1 MKRGISIVIASPLV
15 LSLVLGAGLFAQI
28 KQDTQTKL
36 DRIEG
41 LVQSIDKAKSTFSI
55 QQMDT
60 TQALWKITFDEKTK
74 FTYRN
79 NASSVADLKQG
90 LRVVC
95 LGKAGATGNLKAERV
110 DMRTK

>member
-1 MKRGISIVIASPLV
+1 MKRGVSILFVSLLV
-15 LSLVLGAGLFAQI
+15 LSLVVAAGAFAQI
-28 KQDTQTKL
+28 KQDTKTKL

-41 LVQSIDKAKSTFSI
+41 LVQSVDKEKSTFSV

-60 TQALWKITFDEKTK
+60 TQALWKISFDEKTK

-79 NASSVADLKQG
+79 NASSVKDLKQG

-95 LGKAGATGNLKAERV
+95 LGKAGATGTLKAERV